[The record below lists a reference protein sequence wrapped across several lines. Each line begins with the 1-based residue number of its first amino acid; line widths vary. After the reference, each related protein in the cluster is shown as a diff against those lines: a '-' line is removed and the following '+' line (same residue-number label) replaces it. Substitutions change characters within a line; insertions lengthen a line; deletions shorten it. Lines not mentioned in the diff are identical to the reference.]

1 MAESSLPYNYT
12 PQTPF
17 TDTALK
23 QEQLWALDYTRKDC
37 LLYRLLERGVLGGA
51 PSEYPSGGYKSTFE
65 LVVGN
70 SASGGLPDSNNS
82 FAAIGRYNESNS
94 KVSIT
99 PFFDYGRATI
109 TQQEMETLITGTKA
123 YYDRKQLK
131 LRGILDSR
139 NIRFSAQMYGTGKY
153 GQMTQVTA
161 TGGGITVGSAST
173 EYTPEVKQVER
184 LPMNQDILIL
194 TSAGAPISDMPLA
207 VVTALGNT
215 KSGTGTIK
223 IKFPTYTSGSPVIPN
238 DAIFAVP
245 GAINTA
251 DSNANLF
258 YLNGLK
264 EMVGTSAHP
273 RAEGN
278 NDSNST
284 PQYTSEVL
292 TLSSGQKLDI
302 WKMLWLLQR
311 IKKNA
316 VGHQMNVD
324 AADIRLENFDE
335 QGYVKPAE
343 FVWLIHPDTRLQL
356 LKSFYDGKAE
366 VRLDPGFKMG
376 STIDEGIR
384 YDTFMGVPIMEDL
397 LCDPADAYLMH
408 MKGIARSVLYP
419 WGPMPFTTAE
429 WVRTPT
435 TGNYE
440 LLRRWAQNYIPIF
453 RDVLG
458 RISAAS
464 GETLGVSEATMI
476 GGN

>member
-1 MAESSLPYNYT
+1 MSESSLPYNYN

-17 TDTALK
+17 VDTGLK
-23 QEQLWALDYTRKDC
+23 EEQEWALDYTRKDC
-37 LLYRLLERGVLGGA
+37 LLSRLLERGVLGGTTQD
-51 PSEYPSGGYKSTFE
+51 YPSGGSKTTFE

-70 SASGGLPDSNNS
+70 SASGGLPDANNS

-99 PFFDYGRATI
+99 PFFDYGRATM
-109 TQQEMETLITGTKA
+109 TQQEMETLIPGTKA
-123 YYDRKQLK
+123 YYSRKEVK
-131 LRGILDSR
+131 LRGILDTR

-161 TGGGITVGSAST
+161 AGGGITVGSATT
-173 EYTPEVKQVER
+173 EYTPTVKQIER
-184 LPMNQDILIL
+184 LPIGQDVLIL
-194 TSAGAPISDMPLA
+194 TSAGAPIADMPLA
-207 VVTALGNT
+207 VVKNIGSA
-215 KSGTGTIK
+215 KSGEGTVK
-223 IKFPTYTSGSPVIPN
+223 LVFPSYTSGSPVIPN
-238 DAIFAVP
+238 DAILAVP

-264 EMVGTSAHP
+264 EMIGTGAHP

-278 NDSNST
+278 NVQNSQ

-292 TLSSGQKLDI
+292 SLSSGQKIDI
-302 WKMLWLLQR
+302 WKMLWLYQR

-316 VGHQMNVD
+316 VGHGMNVD

-335 QGYVKPAE
+335 QGYVRPAE
-343 FVWLIHPDTRLQL
+343 FVWLVHPDTKLYL
-356 LKSFYDGKAE
+356 LKSFYEGKAE
-366 VRLDPGFKMG
+366 VKIDGGFKMG
-376 STIDEGIR
+376 STMDEGIR

-397 LCDPADAYLMH
+397 LCGPEDAFLMH
-408 MKGIARSVLYP
+408 MKGIGRSVLYP
-419 WGPMPFTTAE
+419 WGPMPLTTTE

-440 LLRRWAQNYIPIF
+440 LLRRWAQNFVPLY

-458 RISAAS
+458 RIEAAS
-464 GETLGVSEATMI
+464 GETLGVTEASMI
-476 GGN
+476 NGN